1 MFPLGR
7 SEQVLPLQSH
17 TGYAQEHRESTLILW
32 HGAIKWV
39 VWVFDSAAADIP
51 MSPSPLGVAPRPSP
65 LAPTLQHAISR
76 LFEAVQSSHFT
87 FKNKEQTRNQ
97 AQNNLIEKNKP
108 STTIFHIDRQHE
120 RNSTLY
126 SYQ

>member
-7 SEQVLPLQSH
+7 SEQMLPLQSH
-17 TGYAQEHRESTLILW
+17 TGYAQEHRESTFILW

-51 MSPSPLGVAPRPSP
+51 MSPSPLGNRPSP
-65 LAPTLQHAISR
+65 QPSNTQFLGLS
-76 LFEAVQSSHFT
+76 EAVQSSHFT
-87 FKNKEQTRNQ
+87 FRNKEQTHKL

-108 STTIFHIDRQHE
+108 STTIFHIDRRHE

>member
-7 SEQVLPLQSH
+7 SEQVLSLQSH

-39 VWVFDSAAADIP
+39 VWVFDSAAADITIP
-51 MSPSPLGVAPRPSP
+51 IAPRPSP

-87 FKNKEQTRNQ
+87 FKNKEQTRNL
-97 AQNNLIEKNKP
+97 AQNNLIEKKK
-108 STTIFHIDRQHE
+108 Q
-120 RNSTLY
+120 TLNY
-126 SYQ
+126 NIPY